1 MYHRVTTRHAA
12 IVDRMKAVVKSRYSV
27 AMPAGLLAFASTP
40 PAHDTSALRAEVRHF
55 LVEALAAGRFVPTCD
70 AWLSGHDPAFSR
82 ELGRRG
88 WIGLNWPARYGGR
101 DRPEIERYAITEEL
115 LGAGAPVAAHWIA
128 QRQSG
133 PLLLRFGTEE
143 QRQRFLPA
151 IARGECYF
159 AICMSEPDAGS
170 DLAAVQTRARQVEG
184 GWSVTGRKVWTSHAH
199 RSQYAI
205 LFCRTAPPSEDRHAG
220 FSQFILDLSAPG
232 VAVRPIRLLTGEA
245 HFNEVTLDD
254 VFIPDD
260 LVVGEIGN
268 GWAQVTSELGYE
280 RSGPERFMSPMPL
293 LLAWL
298 GSLGADPDAASAE
311 LLGRLTARLWS
322 LRQLSLAVTAGLQ
335 RGDDVAISAALVKDL
350 GTTLEQEMVD
360 ALRIA
365 IGGEPDRRS
374 ADRLEVLLAQAVAA
388 SPGFT
393 LRGGT
398 NEILRGI
405 VARALG
411 VR

>member
-1 MYHRVTTRHAA
+1 MTH
-12 IVDRMKAVVKSRYSV
+12 
-27 AMPAGLLAFASTP
+27 GLLDFRATAAPHGT
-40 PAHDTSALRAEVRHF
+40 DALRAEVRRF
-55 LVEALAAGRFVPTCD
+55 LAEAQAAGTFEPRCD

-115 LGAGAPVAAHWIA
+115 LAAGAPVGAHWIA

-133 PLLLRFGTEE
+133 PLLLRFGTEP

-159 AICMSEPDAGS
+159 AICMSELDAGS
-170 DLAAVQTRARQVEG
+170 DLASAKTRATRVDG

-220 FSQFILDLSAPG
+220 FSQLILDLSAPG
-232 VAVRPIRLLTGEA
+232 VTVRPITLLTGEA
-245 HFNEVTLDD
+245 HFNEVTLDE
-254 VFIPDD
+254 VFIPDE

-280 RSGPERFMSPMPL
+280 RSGPERFMSPLPL

-298 GSLGADPDAASAE
+298 GSLGDRPDRADAE

-335 RGDDVAISAALVKDL
+335 RGDDVATSAALVKDL
-350 GTTLEQEMVD
+350 GTQLEQEMVE
-360 ALRIA
+360 ALRSA
-365 IGGEPDRRS
+365 IGGEPDRAS
-374 ADRLEVLLAQAVAA
+374 DDRLEVLLAQAIGAA
-388 SPGFT
+388 PGFT

>member
-1 MYHRVTTRHAA
+1 M
-12 IVDRMKAVVKSRYSV
+12 
-27 AMPAGLLAFASTP
+27 
-40 PAHDTSALRAEVRHF
+40 
-55 LVEALAAGRFVPTCD
+55 
-70 AWLSGHDPAFSR
+70 
-82 ELGRRG
+82 
-88 WIGLNWPARYGGR
+88 
-101 DRPEIERYAITEEL
+101 
-115 LGAGAPVAAHWIA
+115 
-128 QRQSG
+128 
-133 PLLLRFGTEE
+133 RFGTEA

-170 DLAAVQTRARQVEG
+170 DLAAAQTRARKVEG

-220 FSQFILDLSAPG
+220 FSQFILDLGAPG
-232 VAVRPIRLLTGEA
+232 VTVRPIRLLTGEA
-245 HFNEVTLDD
+245 HFNEVTLDE
-254 VFIPDD
+254 VFIPDGM
-260 LVVGEIGN
+260 VVGEIGN
-268 GWAQVTSELGYE
+268 GWRQVTSELGYE

-298 GSLGADPDAASAE
+298 GSLGADPDAADAE

-322 LRQLSLAVTAGLQ
+322 LRQLSVAVTAGLQ
-335 RGDDVAISAALVKDL
+335 RGDDVATSAALVKDL
-350 GTTLEQEMVD
+350 GTKLEQDIVD
-360 ALRIA
+360 ALRVA
-365 IGGEPDRRS
+365 IGGEPDRAS
-374 ADRLEVLLAQAVAA
+374 ADRLEVLLAQAVAS

>member
-1 MYHRVTTRHAA
+1 MTVG
-12 IVDRMKAVVKSRYSV
+12 S
-27 AMPAGLLAFASTP
+27 LAFGGV
-40 PAHDTSALRAEVRHF
+40 PAEQETVALRAEVRRF
-55 LVEALAAGRFVPTCD
+55 LAEAIAAGRFEPRCD
-70 AWLSGHDPAFSR
+70 AWLSGHSPSFSA

-133 PLLLRFGTEE
+133 PLLLRFGTEQ
-143 QRQRFLPA
+143 QRLRFLPA

-170 DLAAVQTRARQVEG
+170 DLASVKTRAQRVDR

-205 LFCRTAPPSEDRHAG
+205 LFCRTAPPGEDRHAG
-220 FSQFILDLSAPG
+220 FSQFILDLKAPG
-232 VAVRPIRLLTGEA
+232 VSIRPIRLLTGEA
-245 HFNEVTLDD
+245 HFNEVVLDE
-254 VFIPDD
+254 VFIPDE
-260 LVVGEIGN
+260 LVVGMIGN
-268 GWAQVTSELGYE
+268 GWTQVTSELGYE
-280 RSGPERFMSPMPL
+280 RSGPERFLSPMPL

-298 GSLGADPDAASAE
+298 ESVGERPDDATAE
-311 LLGRLTARLWS
+311 LIGRLTARLWS
-322 LRQLSLAVTAGLQ
+322 LRQLSVSVTAALQ
-335 RGDDVAISAALVKDL
+335 RGDDVATPAALVKDL
-350 GTTLEQEMVD
+350 GTQFEQ
-360 ALRIA
+360 ALVEAVRVA
-365 IGGEPDRRS
+365 LGREPDPTS
-374 ADRLEVLLAQAVAA
+374 LDRLEVLLAQAIAA
-388 SPGFT
+388 APGFT

>member
-1 MYHRVTTRHAA
+1 
-12 IVDRMKAVVKSRYSV
+12 
-27 AMPAGLLAFASTP
+27 MPHGLLAFTNDGDV
-40 PAHDTSALRAEVRHF
+40 HDTSELRAEVRR
-55 LVEALAAGRFVPTCD
+55 LLAEAREAGRFAPACD

-101 DRPEIERYAITEEL
+101 DRPEVERYAITEEL
-115 LGAGAPVAAHWIA
+115 LGAGAPVSAHWIA

-170 DLAAVQTRARQVEG
+170 DLAAVQTRARRVDG

-220 FSQFILDLSAPG
+220 FSQFILDLAAPG
-232 VAVRPIRLLTGEA
+232 VTVRPIRLLTGEA
-245 HFNEVTLDD
+245 HFNEVTLDE

-268 GWAQVTSELGYE
+268 GWTQVTSELGYE

-298 GSLGADPDAASAE
+298 GSLGADPDAADAE

-322 LRQLSLAVTAGLQ
+322 LRQLSVAVTAGLQ
-335 RGDDVAISAALVKDL
+335 RGDDVATSAALVKDL
-350 GTTLEQEMVD
+350 GTKLEQDIVD
-360 ALRIA
+360 ALRVA
-365 IGGEPDRRS
+365 IGGEPDPAS
-374 ADRLEVLLAQAVAA
+374 ADRLEVLLAQAVAS

>member
-1 MYHRVTTRHAA
+1 MTYG
-12 IVDRMKAVVKSRYSV
+12 S
-27 AMPAGLLAFASTP
+27 LAFSAD
-40 PAHDTSALRAEVRHF
+40 PAEHDTTALRAEVRRF
-55 LVEALAAGRFVPTCD
+55 LAEARSAGRFEPRCD
-70 AWLSGHDPAFSR
+70 AWLSGHDPAFSQ

-128 QRQSG
+128 QRQTG
-133 PLLLRFGTEE
+133 PLLLRYGTEA
-143 QRQRFLPA
+143 QRQQFLPA

-159 AICMSEPDAGS
+159 AIGMSEPDSGS
-170 DLAAVQTRARQVEG
+170 DLASVQTRARKVDG

-205 LFCRTAPPSEDRHAG
+205 LFCRTASPSEDRHAG
-220 FSQFILDLSAPG
+220 FSQFVLDLHAQG
-232 VAVRPIRLLTGEA
+232 VTIRPITVLTGEA
-245 HFNEVTLDD
+245 HFNEMVLDE

-260 LVVGEIGN
+260 LVVGEVGN
-268 GWAQVTSELGYE
+268 GWAQLTSELGYE

-293 LLAWL
+293 LLAWI
-298 GSLGADPDAASAE
+298 GSLGAAPDPASAE
-311 LLGRLTARLWS
+311 LCGRLAARLWS
-322 LRQLSLAVTAGLQ
+322 LRQLSVSVTMALQ
-335 RGDDVAISAALVKDL
+335 RGDEVATSAALVKDL
-350 GTTLEQEMVD
+350 GTQFEQHTIEELRS
-360 ALRIA
+360 ALGR
-365 IGGEPDRRS
+365 EPDPTS
-374 ADRLEVLLAQAVAA
+374 HDPLDVLLAQAIA
-388 SPGFT
+388 SAPGFT

>member
-1 MYHRVTTRHAA
+1 MHVG
-12 IVDRMKAVVKSRYSV
+12 S
-27 AMPAGLLAFASTP
+27 LAFSGAP
-40 PAHDTSALRAEVRHF
+40 AAHDTTVLRAEVRRF
-55 LVEALAAGRFVPTCD
+55 LAEAQDAGRFEPRCD
-70 AWLSGHDPAFSR
+70 AWLSGHDPDFSR

-88 WIGLNWPARYGGR
+88 WIGLNWPSAYGGR
-101 DRPEIERYAITEEL
+101 DRPEIERYAITEEM
-115 LGAGAPVAAHWIA
+115 LGAGAPVSAHWIA

-133 PLLLRFGTEE
+133 PLLLRFGTEA

-151 IARGECYF
+151 IASGECYF

-220 FSQFILDLSAPG
+220 FSQFILDISAPG
-232 VAVRPIRLLTGEA
+232 VTVRPIRLLTGEA

-254 VFIPDD
+254 VFIPDG

-268 GWAQVTSELGYE
+268 GWTQVTSELGYE
-280 RSGPERFMSPMPL
+280 RSGPERFMSPLPL

-298 GSLGADPDAASAE
+298 GSLGANPDPASAQ

-322 LRQLSLAVTAGLQ
+322 LRQLSVAVTAGLQ
-335 RGDDVAISAALVKDL
+335 RGDDVATSAALVKDL
-350 GTTLEQEMVD
+350 GTMLEQDMVD
-360 ALRIA
+360 ALRA
-365 IGGEPDRRS
+365 AVGGEPDPAS
-374 ADRLEVLLAQAVAA
+374 DDRLEVLLAQAVASA
-388 SPGFT
+388 PGFT

>member
-1 MYHRVTTRHAA
+1 MTH
-12 IVDRMKAVVKSRYSV
+12 
-27 AMPAGLLAFASTP
+27 GLLDFSTASA
-40 PAHDTSALRAEVRHF
+40 AHDTSALRAEVRQ
-55 LVEALAAGRFVPTCD
+55 LLAEALAAGRFVPTCD
-70 AWLSGHDPAFSR
+70 AWLAGFDPAFSR

-151 IARGECYF
+151 IAQGECFF

-170 DLAAVQTRARQVEG
+170 DLAAVQTRARPVDG

-205 LFCRTAPPSEDRHAG
+205 LFCRTAPPAEDRHAG
-220 FSQFILDLSAPG
+220 FSQFILDLAAPG
-232 VAVRPIRLLTGEA
+232 VTVRPIRLLTGEA
-245 HFNEVTLDD
+245 HFNEVTLDE
-254 VFIPDD
+254 VFIPDE

-268 GWAQVTSELGYE
+268 GWTQVTSELGYE
-280 RSGPERFMSPMPL
+280 RSGPERFMSPLPL

-298 GSLGADPDAASAE
+298 GSLGAEPDRANAE

-335 RGDDVAISAALVKDL
+335 RGDDVATSAALVKDL
-350 GTTLEQEMVD
+350 GTTLEQEMVE
-360 ALRIA
+360 ALRA
-365 IGGEPDRRS
+365 AVGGEPDAGS

-405 VARALG
+405 IARALG

>member
-1 MYHRVTTRHAA
+1 MTYG
-12 IVDRMKAVVKSRYSV
+12 S
-27 AMPAGLLAFASTP
+27 LALGGAQVSE
-40 PAHDTSALRAEVRHF
+40 AHDTTALRTEVCRF
-55 LVEALAAGRFVPTCD
+55 LDEARAAGRFEPRCD
-70 AWLSGHDPAFSR
+70 AWLSGHDPVFSR
-82 ELGRRG
+82 ELGQRG

-128 QRQSG
+128 QRQTG
-133 PLLLRFGTEE
+133 PLLLRYGTEA
-143 QRQRFLPA
+143 QRQQFLPA

-159 AICMSEPDAGS
+159 AIGMSEPDSGS
-170 DLAAVQTRARQVEG
+170 DLASVQTRARKVDG

-205 LFCRTAPPSEDRHAG
+205 LFCRTAPPAEDRHAG
-220 FSQFILDLSAPG
+220 FSQFVLDLHAPG
-232 VAVRPIRLLTGEA
+232 MTIRPIRVLTGEA
-245 HFNEVTLDD
+245 HFNEMVLDD

-260 LVVGEIGN
+260 MAVGEIGN
-268 GWAQVTSELGYE
+268 GWAQLTSELGYE
-280 RSGPERFMSPMPL
+280 RSGPERFMSPLPL
-293 LLAWL
+293 LLAWI
-298 GSLGADPDAASAE
+298 GSLGADPEAASAE

-322 LRQLSLAVTAGLQ
+322 LRQLSVSVTMALQ
-335 RGDDVAISAALVKDL
+335 RGDEVATSAALVKDL
-350 GTTLEQEMVD
+350 GTQFEQATIE
-360 ALRIA
+360 ALRSA
-365 IGGEPDRRS
+365 LGREPDPTS
-374 ADRLEVLLAQAVAA
+374 DDTLDVLLAQAIA
-388 SPGFT
+388 SAPGFT

>member
-1 MYHRVTTRHAA
+1 MTLGSLTFQAA
-12 IVDRMKAVVKSRYSV
+12 PVS
-27 AMPAGLLAFASTP
+27 
-40 PAHDTSALRAEVRHF
+40 HDTSALRAEVREF
-55 LVEALAAGRFVPTCD
+55 LADALASGAFEPSCD
-70 AWLSGHDPAFSR
+70 AWLAGHDPAFSR

-151 IARGECYF
+151 IAGGECYF

-170 DLAAVQTRARQVEG
+170 DLAAVQTRALRVNG
-184 GWSVTGRKVWTSHAH
+184 GWAITGRKVWTSHAH
-199 RSQYAI
+199 RSHYAI
-205 LFCRTAPPSEDRHAG
+205 LFCRTTPPNREDRHAG
-220 FSQFILDLSAPG
+220 FSQFILDLAAPG
-232 VAVRPIRLLTGEA
+232 VTVRPIRLLTGEA
-245 HFNEVTLDD
+245 HFNEVTLDE
-254 VFIPDD
+254 VFIPDE

-268 GWAQVTSELGYE
+268 GWQQVTSELGYE

-298 GSLGADPDAASAE
+298 GSLGAEPDRASAE

-322 LRQLSLAVTAGLQ
+322 LRQLSVSVTLALQ
-335 RGDDVAISAALVKDL
+335 RGEEVATSAALVKDL
-350 GTTLEQEMVD
+350 GTSLEQEIVE
-360 ALRIA
+360 ALRAA
-365 IGGEPDRRS
+365 IGCEPDPS
-374 ADRLEVLLAQAVAA
+374 GPDRLAMLLAQAIGAA
-388 SPGFT
+388 PGFT

>member
-1 MYHRVTTRHAA
+1 MAY
-12 IVDRMKAVVKSRYSV
+12 
-27 AMPAGLLAFASTP
+27 GLLAFSTAP
-40 PAHDTSALRAEVRHF
+40 VEHDTSALRAEVRRF
-55 LVEALAAGRFVPTCD
+55 LAEALQAGRFLPKCD
-70 AWLSGHDPAFSR
+70 AWLSGHDPAFSQ

-101 DRPEIERYAITEEL
+101 DRPEIERYAITEEM

-170 DLAAVQTRARQVEG
+170 DLAAAQTRARKLDG

-205 LFCRTAPPSEDRHAG
+205 LFCRTAPPSDDRHAG

-232 VAVRPIRLLTGEA
+232 VTVRPIHLLTGEA
-245 HFNEVTLDD
+245 HFNEVTLDE

-268 GWAQVTSELGYE
+268 GWTQVTSELGYE

-298 GSLGADPDAASAE
+298 GSLGDSPDEANAE
-311 LLGRLTARLWS
+311 LLGRLTGRLWS
-322 LRQLSLAVTAGLQ
+322 LRQLSVSVTAGLQ
-335 RGDDVAISAALVKDL
+335 RGDDVATSASLVKDL
-350 GTTLEQEMVD
+350 GTKLEQDIVD
-360 ALRIA
+360 ALRVA
-365 IGGEPDRRS
+365 IGGEPDPAS
-374 ADRLEVLLAQAVAA
+374 ENRLEVLLAQAVGA

>member
-1 MYHRVTTRHAA
+1 MSYGT
-12 IVDRMKAVVKSRYSV
+12 
-27 AMPAGLLAFASTP
+27 LAFGGASTGVE
-40 PAHDTSALRAEVRHF
+40 HDTTALRAEVRRF
-55 LVEALAAGRFVPTCD
+55 LAERRAAGDFVPRCD
-70 AWLSGHDPAFSR
+70 AWLGGFDPAFSR

-88 WIGLNWPARYGGR
+88 WLGLNWPARYGGR

-128 QRQSG
+128 QRQTG
-133 PLLLRFGTEE
+133 PLLLRYGTEA
-143 QRQRFLPA
+143 QRLRFLPA

-159 AICMSEPDAGS
+159 AIGMSEPDAGS
-170 DLAAVQTRARQVEG
+170 DLASIKTRAHKVDG

-199 RSQYAI
+199 RSHYAI

-220 FSQFILDLSAPG
+220 FSQFVLDLHAPG
-232 VAVRPIRLLTGEA
+232 VTIRPIRLLNGEA
-245 HFNEVTLDD
+245 HFNEMILDE
-254 VFIPDD
+254 VRIPDD
-260 LVVGEIGN
+260 LVVGEVGN
-268 GWAQVTSELGYE
+268 GWTQLTSELGYE
-280 RSGPERFMSPMPL
+280 RSGPERFMSPLPL

-298 GSLGADPDAASAE
+298 ASVGSLGEGPDAASAE

-322 LRQLSLAVTAGLQ
+322 LRQLSVSVTTALG
-335 RGDDVAISAALVKDL
+335 RGDDVATSAALVKDL
-350 GTTLEQEMVD
+350 GTQFEQQLIE
-360 ALRIA
+360 ALRSA
-365 IGGEPDRRS
+365 LGREPDPAS
-374 ADRLEVLLAQAVAA
+374 PDPLDVLLAQAITAA
-388 SPGFT
+388 PGFT

>member
-1 MYHRVTTRHAA
+1 MAH
-12 IVDRMKAVVKSRYSV
+12 
-27 AMPAGLLAFASTP
+27 GLLAFSAA
-40 PAHDTSALRAEVRHF
+40 PAEHDTAALRAEVRQF
-55 LVEALAAGRFVPTCD
+55 LAEALAAGRFEPKCD
-70 AWLSGHDPAFSR
+70 AWLAGFDPDFSQ

-88 WIGLNWPARYGGR
+88 WIGLNWPQRYGGR

-133 PLLLRFGTEE
+133 PLLMRFGTEA

-205 LFCRTAPPSEDRHAG
+205 LFCRTASPSENRHAG
-220 FSQFILDLSAPG
+220 FSQFILDLAAPG
-232 VAVRPIRLLTGEA
+232 VTVRPIRLLTGEA
-245 HFNEVTLDD
+245 HFNEVTLDE
-254 VFIPDD
+254 VFIPDG

-268 GWAQVTSELGYE
+268 GWTQVTSELGYE
-280 RSGPERFMSPMPL
+280 RSGPERFMSPLSL

-298 GSLGADPDAASAE
+298 GSLGTEPDHADAE

-322 LRQLSLAVTAGLQ
+322 LRQLSVAVTAGLQ
-335 RGDDVAISAALVKDL
+335 RGDDVATSAALVKDL
-350 GTTLEQEMVD
+350 GTTLEQDMVD
-360 ALRIA
+360 ALRVA
-365 IGGEPDRRS
+365 IGGEPDPAS
-374 ADRLEVLLAQAVAA
+374 PDRLEVLLAQAVTA

-398 NEILRGI
+398 NAVLRGI

>member
-1 MYHRVTTRHAA
+1 MAH
-12 IVDRMKAVVKSRYSV
+12 
-27 AMPAGLLAFASTP
+27 GLLAFANVP
-40 PAHDTSALRAEVRHF
+40 EDHDTAALRAEVRQF
-55 LVEALAAGRFVPTCD
+55 LADALAGGAFEPKCD

-101 DRPEIERYAITEEL
+101 DRPELERYAITEEL

-143 QRQRFLPA
+143 QQQRFLPA

-170 DLAAVQTRARQVEG
+170 DLAAVATRATPVAG
-184 GWSVTGRKVWTSHAH
+184 GWSVSGRKVWTSHAH

-205 LFCRTAPPSEDRHAG
+205 LFCRTAPPAEDRHAG
-220 FSQFILDLSAPG
+220 FSQFILDLAAPG
-232 VAVRPIRLLTGEA
+232 VTIRPIRLLTGEA
-245 HFNEVTLDD
+245 HFNEVTLDQ
-254 VFIPDD
+254 VSIPDE
-260 LVVGEIGN
+260 LIVGEIGN

-280 RSGPERFMSPMPL
+280 RSGPERFMSPLPL

-298 GSLGADPDAASAE
+298 GSLGDAPDGASAE

-322 LRQLSLAVTAGLQ
+322 LRQLSVAVTAGLQ
-335 RGDDVAISAALVKDL
+335 RGDDVATSAALVKDL
-350 GTTLEQEMVD
+350 GTRFEQNLVE
-360 ALRIA
+360 ALRAA
-365 IGGEPDRRS
+365 IGGEPDPAS
-374 ADRLEVLLAQAVAA
+374 ANRLEVLLAQAIAA
-388 SPGFT
+388 APGFT

>member
-1 MYHRVTTRHAA
+1 MSVHA
-12 IVDRMKAVVKSRYSV
+12 
-27 AMPAGLLAFASTP
+27 LAFGGAP
-40 PAHDTSALRAEVRHF
+40 PENNDTSSLRADVRQF
-55 LVEALAAGRFVPTCD
+55 LAEAQAAGEFEPACD
-70 AWLSGHDPAFSR
+70 AWLSGHSPSFSR

-115 LGAGAPVAAHWIA
+115 LGAGAPVSAHWIA

-133 PLLLRFGTEE
+133 PLFLRYGTEA

-159 AICMSEPDAGS
+159 AIGMSEPDAGS
-170 DLAAVQTRARQVEG
+170 DLASVQTRARKVDG

-199 RSQYAI
+199 RSHYAI
-205 LFCRTAPPSEDRHAG
+205 LFCRTDAPSEDRHAG
-220 FSQFILDLSAPG
+220 FSQFVLDLHAPG
-232 VAVRPIRLLTGEA
+232 LTVRPIRLLTGEA
-245 HFNEVTLDD
+245 HFNEMVLDD

-260 LVVGEIGN
+260 MVVGEIGN
-268 GWAQVTSELGYE
+268 GWTQLTSELGYE
-280 RSGPERFMSPMPL
+280 RSGPERFMSPLPL

-298 GSLGADPDAASAE
+298 ASLGADPDAASAE

-322 LRQLSLAVTAGLQ
+322 LRQLSVAVTAALG
-335 RGDDVAISAALVKDL
+335 RGDEVATSAALVKDL
-350 GTTLEQEMVD
+350 GTQFEQTMIE
-360 ALRIA
+360 A
-365 IGGEPDRRS
+365 IRSILGREPDPTS
-374 ADRLEVLLAQAVAA
+374 ADMLDVLLAQAIA
-388 SPGFT
+388 SAPGYT